1 MVIKKVKKPKTKK
14 VKAKKVNVDKD
25 DFIKSK
31 KELKVKVVNF
41 LNKQK
46 NKLDKGKFKKLQTRM
61 TKKVSDSKTLKE
73 VLNLLKS
80 IRGSPVQSLPQQFAA
95 AAASRDIRDRLS
107 RNLKDDISGLGKD
120 LKDEIKKSKTGKDGL
135 NLASKYNTLY
145 TKYKNG
151 EDVTTGEL
159 FDLFSD
165 TTAFAIDNKE
175 YLPTFSELKSYAGST
190 FDVLKYIG
198 KFINQKIPLVKKD
211 LPTAPRQDPVDNL
224 DEDDDNDPDD
234 EGDDDD
240 DDEPKGPAP
249 DPPPPP
255 PKPDDDDDDDDDA
268 EPKPDQFGQANP
280 DASSDNSLDPP
291 VDSSYSSSMPSLL
304 NPGIAGSMAALGAGL
319 GVTAINRYKRFI
331 LNRNNENNRGDDLV
345 VNNDDIRNAA
355 QLSQF
360 TINAAGNTLNR
371 IRDLTD
377 NSFAVEGRG
386 VGRSATLRNR
396 EQQNRIRLQY
406 ADRLNRLRNAERQQT
421 TQAELDEAEEL
432 AKSEDVVEG
441 IPTNIQVGT
450 QQPPMM
456 ESDLVEN
463 PKTGRLVKKKYL
475 QSLER
480 REARQQ
486 ELQQTLQQDLQEG
499 LDAAQ
504 PNPEGVIPAD
514 RERLGRVF
522 IRGRETSSLE
532 SMKKALDAA
541 QPSEDDLNPEMS
553 EFDEPKDI

>member
-1 MVIKKVKKPKTKK
+1 MVIKKLKKPKTKK
-14 VKAKKVNVDKD
+14 VKAKTVKTKTVNVDKD

-107 RNLKDDISGLGKD
+107 RNLKDDFSSLGKD
-120 LKDEIKKSKTGKDGL
+120 VKDEIKKTKTGKDGL
-135 NLASKYNTLY
+135 DLASKYNTLY

-165 TTAFAIDNKE
+165 TTAFAIDNKA

-211 LPTAPRQDPVDNL
+211 LPTEPRQDPVDNL

-234 EGDDDD
+234 EEDDD
-240 DDEPKGPAP
+240 DDEPKAPSP

-255 PKPDDDDDDDDDA
+255 PKPDDDDDDDG
-268 EPKPDQFGQANP
+268 EPKQDDFGQAIP
-280 DASSDNSLDPP
+280 SSNNSLDPP
-291 VDSSYSSSMPSLL
+291 VDSAYSSSMPSLL
-304 NPGIAGSMAALGAGL
+304 NPGIAGSMAAMGAGL
-319 GVTAINRYKRFI
+319 GLTAINRYKRFI
-331 LNRNNENNRGDDLV
+331 LNRNAENNRVGDLGL
-345 VNNDDIRNAA
+345 NNNDIRNAVQIN
-355 QLSQF
+355 QLA
-360 TINAAGNTLNR
+360 INAAGNTLNR

-377 NSFAVEGRG
+377 NSFAVEGRE

-406 ADRLNRLRNAERQQT
+406 ADRLSRLKNAKRQAT

-432 AKSEDVVEG
+432 ALGAEEPPTETNTDVVTGTTTDIVEG
-441 IPTNIQVGT
+441 IP
-450 QQPPMM
+450 QQPR
-456 ESDLVEN
+456 EISDLVEN
-463 PKTGRLVKKKYL
+463 PRTGRLVTSAYL
-475 QSLER
+475 RQLDIKDVR
-480 REARQQ
+480 RARQ
-486 ELQQTLQQDLQEG
+486 
-499 LDAAQ
+499 AQ
-504 PNPEGVIPAD
+504 LAVEA
-514 RERLGRVF
+514 EQA
-522 IRGRETSSLE
+522 EQSE
-532 SMKKALDAA
+532 MEAALDAA
-541 QPSEDDLNPEMS
+541 QPSQEELNPEMS
-553 EFDEPKDI
+553 EFDKPDDEPKE